1 MRSRNGRAGDFQLS
15 LGLIVTVVF
24 AVVLLSLAVLWI
36 QGVFPGLTG
45 LTDDLVQDARA
56 KIRETFSTSNQ
67 NFAIWP
73 NQHELKPGKSLRMLA
88 GIKNN
93 AADGKDHQFAVNVI
107 PIGASTCSE
116 GDAACLDAIK
126 GWLTF
131 DKTTGLVLIR
141 DIGEK
146 TITLTVPQNAV
157 QGTYLFNVVVC
168 ADFVQS
174 TGASVGPPGSAS
186 CTATSQNLF
195 SSARPLTIIVTG

>member
-73 NQHELKPGKSLRMLA
+73 NQHTLKPGASLRMLA

-93 AADGKDHQFAVNVI
+93 AGDGKDHQFAVNVI
-107 PIGASTCSE
+107 PIGASTCAE
-116 GDAACLDAIK
+116 GDAACLDAVR

-146 TITLTVPQNAV
+146 TVTITVPQNAV

-168 ADFVQS
+168 ADFIQS
-174 TGASVGPPGSAS
+174 TGAAVGPPDSAS
-186 CTATSQNLF
+186 CVSTSQNLF
-195 SSARPLTIIVTG
+195 SSAKPLNIIVTG